1 MQLFGDIFFER
12 GFSAFYEGIIVTF
25 KHLEEIIMGD
35 FRYDGGFSLD
45 MDVVVL
51 VVVEWISAVFF

>member
-1 MQLFGDIFFER
+1 
-12 GFSAFYEGIIVTF
+12 
-25 KHLEEIIMGD
+25 MGD